1 MQIVCQKDN
10 RRETFSEGDLSSVST
25 VAHYAGAA
33 ISNLVLRAELDSSI
47 SISISISISV
57 SRKLME
63 SMSKQLNK

>member
-47 SISISISISV
+47 SISV

>member
-47 SISISISISV
+47 SV

>member
-1 MQIVCQKDN
+1 
-10 RRETFSEGDLSSVST
+10 

-47 SISISISISV
+47 SISISV

>member
-47 SISISISISV
+47 SISISV